1 MSTAEERAE
10 ILANADFAGIG
21 SHCDL
26 DTCRQLD
33 FLPFTCTY
41 CKGTFC
47 GKHRSV
53 ADHSCPK
60 YDSAAAE
67 RAAAAAR
74 AASVSSYRPRPTS
87 MLAGLCAATRCKI
100 NINTATQPGVNCEK
114 CRKQYCITHRLPD
127 THDCKPPSIPVM
139 NLAEEKGKAALE
151 WFKKVTTE
159 TKKMEEKTGGG
170 LLGAFGV
177 QKKPPPKTSVAAV
190 MKMKKE
196 AKGDE
201 KVPVPKRVYVHVEA
215 EARTATARIPRGVFW
230 YSKEWKV
237 GRVLDAA
244 AKSLQVTNV
253 NNQVDSDEKKL
264 RIFHVEGGRVLEFN
278 EMIGDIAV
286 DGNTLVLMRGL
297 QMPDLLEV

>member
-1 MSTAEERAE
+1 M
-10 ILANADFAGIG
+10 
-21 SHCDL
+21 
-26 DTCRQLD
+26 
-33 FLPFTCTY
+33 
-41 CKGTFC
+41 
-47 GKHRSV
+47 
-53 ADHSCPK
+53 
-60 YDSAAAE
+60 
-67 RAAAAAR
+67 
-74 AASVSSYRPRPTS
+74 
-87 MLAGLCAATRCKI
+87 
-100 NINTATQPGVNCEK
+100 NI
-114 CRKQYCITHRLPD
+114 
-127 THDCKPPSIPVM
+127 
-139 NLAEEKGKAALE
+139 AEEKGKAALE

-159 TKKMEEKTGGG
+159 TKKDEKTGGG

-177 QKKPPPKTSVAAV
+177 TKKPPPKTSVAAV

-201 KVPVPKRVYVHVEA
+201 KVPVPKRLYLHVEA
-215 EARTATARIPRGVFW
+215 EARTTTARIPRGVFW
-230 YSKEWKV
+230 YSKVCYFVTPSRHTVLTKLQEWKV

-264 RIFHVEGGRVLEFN
+264 RVFHVEGGRVLEFN